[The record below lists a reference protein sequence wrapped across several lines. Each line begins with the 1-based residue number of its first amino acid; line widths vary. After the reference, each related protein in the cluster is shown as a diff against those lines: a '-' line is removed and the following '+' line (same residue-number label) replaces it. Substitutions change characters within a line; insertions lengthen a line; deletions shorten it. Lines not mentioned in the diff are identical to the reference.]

1 MEETLKGKDRNAG
14 VLERLRSLE
23 DAGLIET
30 AKRAGVAAV
39 VALVVTAAPLLAV
52 VMPAVQ
58 RLQDSIDR
66 RPAPVHGPVSAVKP

>member
-14 VLERLRSLE
+14 VLERLRALE

-39 VALVVTAAPLLAV
+39 VALVVTAAPLLGV
-52 VMPAVQ
+52 VLPAVQ
-58 RLQDSIDR
+58 RLQESIDR
-66 RPAPVHGPVSAVKP
+66 RPASAVPAVKP